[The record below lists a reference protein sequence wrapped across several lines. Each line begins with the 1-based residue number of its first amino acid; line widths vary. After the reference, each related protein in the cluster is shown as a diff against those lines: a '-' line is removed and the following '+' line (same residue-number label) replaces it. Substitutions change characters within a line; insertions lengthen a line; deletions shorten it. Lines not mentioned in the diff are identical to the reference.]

1 MWGEKKTK
9 IVATLSDF
17 RANEEFVRGLF
28 EAGMDV
34 VRINS
39 AHVTEEGAAKIVE
52 AVRRVNPAIPVILDT
67 KGPEIRVTAV
77 ADEYGGAIGFQTG
90 ERVKVRGTADGE
102 PSTRDTIY
110 FNVATVVRDIAVGAR
125 LLIADGELELRVT
138 DKTDEEL
145 MCEFVRG
152 GTLRSRKSV
161 NVPGMKIDLP
171 SVTEKDRR
179 FIEWA
184 VKNDVDFIAHSFVR
198 SAGDV
203 HAVQEILDRY
213 DSPIKIISKIENQ
226 QGIDN
231 LDEIVEASYGVM
243 VARGDLGVELPAEA
257 IPNAQRRIV
266 ERCIAAKRPVII
278 ATQMLYSMVRS
289 PRPTRAEVSD
299 VASAI
304 YERVDAVMLSD
315 ETAMGDYPVEAVSTM
330 SRVAREIEKDETHFT
345 PMIDMNMV
353 SVNHEISSYRRFSRS
368 GPNPSTS
375 MQALACSC
383 QAMVAARSPT
393 ILSCCSLRFRAA
405 RNAGTRNSRG
415 TLSGSASAR
424 IRRAFSVEGIP
435 RSLGCIITAMLCS
448 ASIRWRLFT
457 RFSRSRPMP
466 NSSCSAMVMHHPV
479 SSATLVRVTS
489 SSSSRLIF
497 FFICFSLPT
506 VKCPAQFFKLLQR
519 HILVPARLYHQV
531 MGRGLQAVPGLF
543 LLPVQL
549 FDPPVKLALVLFKRH
564 SGIVPPLPPAPAAA
578 PGTGSGGST
587 AG

>member
-77 ADEYGGAIGFQTG
+77 ADEYGGAIGFQAG
-90 ERVKVRGTADGE
+90 ECVKVRGTANGE

-145 MCEFVRG
+145 TCEFVRG

-203 HAVQEILDRY
+203 RAVQEILDRY

-330 SRVAREIEKDETHFT
+330 SRVAREIERDETHFK
-345 PMIDMNMV
+345 PMIDMDMV
-353 SVNHEISSYRRFSRS
+353 SVNHEITAQLARSAVRASTNLPIKYVVLDTKTGRTGRYLAAFRGQKTVMAVCYQLHAQRILALSYGVVPILRNQELKDRYHFLIDALEVIEQHQKLDGQDLLAIVGGSFGPDGGASYVEIANVLNIRRR
-368 GPNPSTS
+368 NEEI
-375 MQALACSC
+375 
-383 QAMVAARSPT
+383 VAAQKS
-393 ILSCCSLRFRAA
+393 
-405 RNAGTRNSRG
+405 
-415 TLSGSASAR
+415 
-424 IRRAFSVEGIP
+424 
-435 RSLGCIITAMLCS
+435 
-448 ASIRWRLFT
+448 
-457 RFSRSRPMP
+457 
-466 NSSCSAMVMHHPV
+466 
-479 SSATLVRVTS
+479 
-489 SSSSRLIF
+489 
-497 FFICFSLPT
+497 
-506 VKCPAQFFKLLQR
+506 
-519 HILVPARLYHQV
+519 
-531 MGRGLQAVPGLF
+531 
-543 LLPVQL
+543 
-549 FDPPVKLALVLFKRH
+549 
-564 SGIVPPLPPAPAAA
+564 
-578 PGTGSGGST
+578 
-587 AG
+587 

>member
-161 NVPGMKIDLP
+161 NVPGVSIDLP

-353 SVNHEISSYRRFSRS
+353 SVNHEI
-368 GPNPSTS
+368 TA
-375 MQALACSC
+375 QL
-383 QAMVAARSPT
+383 ARSAVRASTNLPIRYVVLDTATGRTGRYLAAFRGRCQVLAVCYTRHAQRILALSYGVVPILREQQSHERYQDRYHFVIDALDFIQRKHAIEPT
-393 ILSCCSLRFRAA
+393 DLLAVVGGSFDSKYGASYLEISSAERFRERDA
-405 RNAGTRNSRG
+405 
-415 TLSGSASAR
+415 
-424 IRRAFSVEGIP
+424 VCD
-435 RSLGCIITAMLCS
+435 GC
-448 ASIRWRLFT
+448 
-457 RFSRSRPMP
+457 
-466 NSSCSAMVMHHPV
+466 
-479 SSATLVRVTS
+479 
-489 SSSSRLIF
+489 
-497 FFICFSLPT
+497 
-506 VKCPAQFFKLLQR
+506 
-519 HILVPARLYHQV
+519 
-531 MGRGLQAVPGLF
+531 
-543 LLPVQL
+543 
-549 FDPPVKLALVLFKRH
+549 
-564 SGIVPPLPPAPAAA
+564 
-578 PGTGSGGST
+578 
-587 AG
+587 

>member
-102 PSTRDTIY
+102 LSTRDTIY

-278 ATQMLYSMVRS
+278 ATQMLYSMVKS

-315 ETAMGDYPVEAVSTM
+315 ETAMGDFPVESVETM
-330 SRVAREIEKDETHFT
+330 ARIAREIERDETHFK
-345 PMIDMNMV
+345 PMIDMDMV
-353 SVNHEISSYRRFSRS
+353 SVNHEITAQLARSAVRASTNLPIKYVVLDTKTGRTGRYLAAFRGQKTVMAVCYQLHAQRILALSYGVVPILRNQELKDRYHFLIDALEVIEQHQKLDGQDLLAIVGGSF
-368 GPNPSTS
+368 GPDGGASYVEIANI
-375 MQALACSC
+375 LNIRKRNEEI
-383 QAMVAARSPT
+383 VAAQKS
-393 ILSCCSLRFRAA
+393 
-405 RNAGTRNSRG
+405 
-415 TLSGSASAR
+415 
-424 IRRAFSVEGIP
+424 
-435 RSLGCIITAMLCS
+435 
-448 ASIRWRLFT
+448 
-457 RFSRSRPMP
+457 
-466 NSSCSAMVMHHPV
+466 
-479 SSATLVRVTS
+479 
-489 SSSSRLIF
+489 
-497 FFICFSLPT
+497 
-506 VKCPAQFFKLLQR
+506 
-519 HILVPARLYHQV
+519 
-531 MGRGLQAVPGLF
+531 
-543 LLPVQL
+543 
-549 FDPPVKLALVLFKRH
+549 
-564 SGIVPPLPPAPAAA
+564 
-578 PGTGSGGST
+578 
-587 AG
+587 

>member
-243 VARGDLGVELPAEA
+243 VARGDLGGELPAEA

-353 SVNHEISSYRRFSRS
+353 SVNHEITAQLARSAVRASTNLPIKYVVLDTKTGRTGRYLAAFRGQKTVMAVCYQLHAQRILALSYGVVPILRNQELKDRYHFLIDALEVIEQHQKLDGQDLLAIVGGSFGPDGGASYVEIANVLNIRRR
-368 GPNPSTS
+368 NEEI
-375 MQALACSC
+375 
-383 QAMVAARSPT
+383 VAAQKS
-393 ILSCCSLRFRAA
+393 
-405 RNAGTRNSRG
+405 
-415 TLSGSASAR
+415 
-424 IRRAFSVEGIP
+424 
-435 RSLGCIITAMLCS
+435 
-448 ASIRWRLFT
+448 
-457 RFSRSRPMP
+457 
-466 NSSCSAMVMHHPV
+466 
-479 SSATLVRVTS
+479 
-489 SSSSRLIF
+489 
-497 FFICFSLPT
+497 
-506 VKCPAQFFKLLQR
+506 
-519 HILVPARLYHQV
+519 
-531 MGRGLQAVPGLF
+531 
-543 LLPVQL
+543 
-549 FDPPVKLALVLFKRH
+549 
-564 SGIVPPLPPAPAAA
+564 
-578 PGTGSGGST
+578 
-587 AG
+587 